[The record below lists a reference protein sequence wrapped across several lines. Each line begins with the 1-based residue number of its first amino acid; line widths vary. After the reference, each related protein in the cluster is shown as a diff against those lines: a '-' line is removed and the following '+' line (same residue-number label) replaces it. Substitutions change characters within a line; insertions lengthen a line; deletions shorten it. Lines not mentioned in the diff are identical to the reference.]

1 MDVKIKII
9 SLIIRFILYFLVVT
23 FCELSC
29 NTIKETT
36 KRNKS
41 EILNYKDVAFKK
53 YGNDTTFTF
62 SPGRK
67 YVLCQKK
74 INKDNLNP
82 NVLSEFFVYDLKRN
96 KIIYED
102 KISNSIITWFSGT
115 ELKISVQKGI
125 IYSPA
130 DNGKIIYIYNLKT
143 HKKNIFQKKIIINK

>member
-1 MDVKIKII
+1 MKSGFII
-9 SLIIRFILYFLVVT
+9 YVFAIV
-23 FCELSC
+23 FCGYSC
-29 NTIKETT
+29 NCINDTV

-41 EILNYKDVAFKK
+41 EILNYKKVAFKK

-82 NVLSEFFVYDLKRN
+82 DVLSEFFVYDLKRN

-102 KISNSIITWFSGT
+102 KISNSAITWFSGT